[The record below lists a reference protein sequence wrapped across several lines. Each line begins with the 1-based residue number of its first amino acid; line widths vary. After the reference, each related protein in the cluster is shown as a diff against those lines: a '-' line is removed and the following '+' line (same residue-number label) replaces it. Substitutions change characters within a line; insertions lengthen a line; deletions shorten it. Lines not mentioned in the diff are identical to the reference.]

1 MYHQFMHLLQLFRKC
16 FHAIYPFKAFMTNPS
31 VKYSL
36 NHAKTHN
43 TPQVLENILFDKTEA
58 RKILLIM
65 SINPSIVLA
74 YY

>member
-16 FHAIYPFKAFMTNPS
+16 FHAIYPFKASVTNPS

-36 NHAKTHN
+36 NHAKTYN
-43 TPQVLENILFDKTEA
+43 ISQVPENILLSKTEA